1 MKWEKRGAHYYCTT
15 YPFFDLSIRYCKSEY
30 YNNKIPY
37 YTYNQTN
44 YQTLELA
51 KKAAILRVKKACK
64 EFLTNPEKFN
74 FDNNWVIIAKY
85 TNYGANTGGCKYVK
99 SEYQWLRGAMIPNY
113 GPYIEYRIRFDKNIS
128 YTDIDKYRLKIIKRH
143 CIKFLKDG

>member
-1 MKWEKRGAHYYCTT
+1 MKWEKRNTYHYCTT
-15 YPFFDLSIRYCKSEY
+15 YPFFDLTIRCYKSEY

-51 KKAAILRVKKACK
+51 KKAAILRVKKECK
-64 EFLTNPEKFN
+64 KFLNNPDKFD
-74 FDNNWVIIAKY
+74 FDNSWVIRARY
-85 TNYGANTGGCKYVK
+85 TNYAANTGGGKYVK
-99 SEYQWLRGAMIPNY
+99 SKYQWLAGEMIPNY
-113 GPYIEYRIRFDKNIS
+113 GPYIEYCIRFDENVS

-143 CIKFLKDG
+143 CTRFLNE